1 MKLEQEVKE
10 FMDNKNKSM
19 ITATAYQEQAKTT
32 AIFPPERALEYLTLG
47 LVGEAGEVA
56 NKIKKVIRDKK
67 IFRSEVEI
75 ASEIGDVLWYCAMLA
90 DYLDTNLG
98 KIMEDNIDKLQSRK
112 SRGTLGGSGDR
123 R

>member
-67 IFRSEVEI
+67 IFRAEVEI
-75 ASEIGDVLWYCAMLA
+75 ASEIGDVLCYCAMLA

>member
-112 SRGTLGGSGDR
+112 SRGTLGGSGDQR
-123 R
+123 

>member
-1 MKLEQEVKE
+1 
-10 FMDNKNKSM
+10 
-19 ITATAYQEQAKTT
+19 
-32 AIFPPERALEYLTLG
+32 
-47 LVGEAGEVA
+47 
-56 NKIKKVIRDKK
+56 
-67 IFRSEVEI
+67 
-75 ASEIGDVLWYCAMLA
+75 LWYCAMLA

>member
-1 MKLEQEVKE
+1 MKLEQEVKK

>member
-1 MKLEQEVKE
+1 MKLEQEVKQ

>member
-10 FMDNKNKSM
+10 FMDNKNKSI